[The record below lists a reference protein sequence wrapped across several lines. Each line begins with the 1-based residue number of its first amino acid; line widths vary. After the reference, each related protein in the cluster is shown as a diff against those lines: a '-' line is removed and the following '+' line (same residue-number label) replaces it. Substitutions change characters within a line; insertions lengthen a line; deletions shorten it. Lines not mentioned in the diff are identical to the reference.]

1 MSKFMFRL
9 EHLHVDFQR
18 GKRPDVYASTFG
30 IEVGSRAIGPIGRFL
45 DKASPGARQGITS
58 GADINFSDFP
68 PDNPASRWGTWE
80 IGPVEIGTG
89 EIVAIDYAFIDTSD
103 NGPTLS
109 NGDQTKIGITSY
121 TAIVGV
127 GIAVATAGETAG
139 VGAIVGAI
147 VAGVG
152 AVVAELVG
160 DLIGS
165 DPKCNGVAFADKIV
179 LTGADIA
186 AGTNNPTGQMT
197 VTRTSGNP
205 NIPSECG
212 HPSSGEITFSVT
224 TVPVESVKRFLGPK
238 GNLSQGIKKALNL
251 TQLPISVRALIEA

>member
-89 EIVAIDYAFIDTSD
+89 EIGAEQVSARERH
-103 NGPTLS
+103 
-109 NGDQTKIGITSY
+109 
-121 TAIVGV
+121 VGQ
-127 GIAVATAGETAG
+127 
-139 VGAIVGAI
+139 VGA
-147 VAGVG
+147 
-152 AVVAELVG
+152 
-160 DLIGS
+160 
-165 DPKCNGVAFADKIV
+165 
-179 LTGADIA
+179 GAD
-186 AGTNNPTGQMT
+186 
-197 VTRTSGNP
+197 
-205 NIPSECG
+205 E
-212 HPSSGEITFSVT
+212 
-224 TVPVESVKRFLGPK
+224 VPASRRPARWQRLRCPG
-238 GNLSQGIKKALNL
+238 
-251 TQLPISVRALIEA
+251 VRA